1 MKKELDNGVN
11 SYLIMNQDGFIDIS
25 SGPSPDNQNN
35 YIDSGDMNVPMAFA
49 TVDEEYDIGNKR
61 MGGQSGGSSKKPI
74 IVAVLALLAATAVG
88 VIGYTAYMR
97 YINSDESEGAPLFT
111 YAANS
116 VVSGIDISGKT
127 VSQAKKLL
135 EQNKDKFL
143 APVTLEIDVN
153 GETTELRENH
163 FTYTYNIEEVLRRMR
178 MDTEFADASV
188 GKKDGSYSITA
199 TVTDESIKKNVEKI
213 CEERNCAPK
222 NARVAAFHPYEAKRF
237 EFDGAKWGITV
248 NAKTLNAQIK
258 ECFETGNTKTTI
270 TADIEKKAADMS
282 MGELEDK
289 LVKLASYETYS
300 TNTANGTSN
309 MRVALESCNG
319 AVIEPGETWSFNEST
334 GDSNKESNGYKSA
347 SVIVE
352 GKLTEGIGGGI
363 CQASSTI
370 YNAAVRANMKIVE
383 RYNHKWAS
391 SYVPTGLDATID
403 YPNLDLKLGNTTN
416 CQMFIECKVVGTT
429 LYCSVWGEKPADYDE
444 IRTHNEQ
451 GEAGEKSY
459 EVRAWRLY
467 FKDGKEVDREELPKS
482 SYDKEYGVVFTQADN
497 DPQAKNTNVDNVSD
511 GNTSSRTNESSSGNS
526 YSDNDNYRNTDND
539 QSSNSSE
546 TPQSQSQSESQSS
559 ASSSGSSE
567 LPFESESGGGSS
579 DAGGSGGSESSGSAE
594 GGEGQN
600 E

>member
-1 MKKELDNGVN
+1 MN
-11 SYLIMNQDGFIDIS
+11 SYLIMNQDGFMDIS
-25 SGPSPDNQNN
+25 SGRALDSQPIYSDGYGSASDENAFGQGGDNDLPPDIAN
-35 YIDSGDMNVPMAFA
+35 IDA
-49 TVDEEYDIGNKR
+49 EYDTVMGNTSGKR
-61 MGGQSGGSSKKPI
+61 RGRSKKPI
-74 IVAVLALLAATAVG
+74 IIAIVAVLAAAAVG
-88 VIGYTAYMR
+88 VGGFAAYKQMQ
-97 YINSDESEGAPLFT
+97 ESAEAENAPLFT

-135 EQNKDKFL
+135 EQNTDKFIK
-143 APVTLEIDVN
+143 PVNLEIDVN
-153 GETTELRENH
+153 GEKTELRENN
-163 FTYTYNIEEVLRRMR
+163 FTYTYNIDEILRRMR
-178 MDTEFADASV
+178 SNIETNSQTGED
-188 GKKDGSYSITA
+188 YSITA
-199 TVTDESIKKNVEKI
+199 TVTDDSIKQNVEKI
-213 CEERNCAPK
+213 CKERNCAPK
-222 NARVAAFHPYEAKRF
+222 NARVSAFHPYEAKRF

-248 NAKTLNAQIK
+248 NAENLKTQIK
-258 ECFETGNTKTTI
+258 ESFEKGSTEGKI

-319 AVIEPGETWSFNEST
+319 SVIEPGDTWSFNEST

-347 SVIVE
+347 SVILE

-391 SYVPTGLDATID
+391 GYVPTGLDATID
-403 YPNLDLKLGNTTN
+403 YPNLDLKLSNTTS

-429 LYCSVWGEKPADYDE
+429 LYCSVWGEKPSDYDE
-444 IRTHNEQ
+444 IRTHNEL
-451 GEAGEKSY
+451 GDKGEKSY
-459 EVRAWRLY
+459 AVRAWRVY
-467 FKDGKEVDREELPKS
+467 YKDGKEIDREELPKS
-482 SYDKEYGVVFTQADN
+482 SYDNEYGVVFSQADN

-511 GNTSSRTNESSSGNS
+511 GNTSRRTDESSSGNS
-526 YSDNDNYRNTDND
+526 YSDSDNTNYNSNSDNEQSRNSGSESSQSGSEP
-539 QSSNSSE
+539 QSS
-546 TPQSQSQSESQSS
+546 SQSS
-559 ASSSGSSE
+559 ESSE
-567 LPFESESGGGSS
+567 LPFESDSSGGSS
-579 DAGGSGGSESSGSAE
+579 DGGGSESSGGSE
-594 GGEGQN
+594 GSHSEN